1 MASRFSALRHRDFR
15 LYWVGFVVSVSG
27 QQMQW
32 MIEGW
37 LIYQLSGSA
46 LLLGVNGAAQLVPS
60 TALTLFGGALAD
72 KFDQRKLLVTV
83 QMLFI
88 VVLGALA
95 AMGLLGL
102 LTAWHVIAGGFV
114 LSTIGAFEGPARQAM
129 FPHLVSRDAMPSAV
143 ALNAMIHPGT
153 RVLAPIAGGLLSA
166 VVFDVSDSASVA
178 GGAVFALAA
187 FAVAIYAAMLLRVR
201 LPVVM
206 RARGRTVL
214 GDMAD
219 GVKYIW
225 RQRIFTFLIGM
236 AYYNMLFGISM
247 SVLFPVFAK
256 DVLGVGPEGLGF
268 MWGAMGVGSVAGV
281 FVASSFTLPAQQRP
295 LLVSGSLALGLS
307 MIAFALSTWYWVSLL
322 LLFVIGLGASAF
334 NVAIQTN
341 LQMLVANELRG
352 RVMGIWSM
360 VHTSVRPAGEMQF
373 GAVAALLSAPL
384 AFIVSGALIIAFA
397 LAYVAPSG
405 QMRRLR
411 DLREAAMALSD
422 E

>member
-72 KFDQRKLLVTV
+72 RFDQRKLLVTV

-102 LTAWHVIAGGFV
+102 LTAWYVIAGGFV

-153 RVLAPIAGGLLSA
+153 RVLAPIAGGLFSA
-166 VVFDVSDSASVA
+166 VVYDASDSASVA

-236 AYYNMLFGISM
+236 AYYDMLFGISM

-256 DVLGVGPEGLGF
+256 DVLHVGPEGLGF

-281 FVASSFTLPAQQRP
+281 FVASSFSLPAQQRP
-295 LLVSGSLALGLS
+295 LLVSGSLALGLF
-307 MIAFALSTWYWVSLL
+307 MIAFALSTWYWMSLL

-334 NVAIQTN
+334 NVAIQIN

-384 AFIVSGALIIAFA
+384 ALMVSGALIIAFS

-411 DLREAAMALSD
+411 DLREAAMAPSD
-422 E
+422 S